1 MAKNNA
7 KPAKVKKPHG
17 KLIWKILCGLFAVL
31 FVVTIVAEPIM
42 MNYKRIIDMY
52 TGHERYQT
60 IIEIPEGA
68 ENQPAEDEEVEPR
81 FKHDFYGQDKKEA
94 AANQQAAAEAI
105 VEDVVA
111 SGAVL
116 LLNKDGA
123 LPLNEGASVT
133 LMGNRSANFVYGGT
147 GSGGMD
153 ASKATNL
160 KDALTADGFKVNP
173 TMWDFYTT
181 GAGSKYGWK
190 EPGGSLNN
198 YIFNN
203 AEFAVNEVPQSA
215 FTAAEWDSVASYGDA
230 AIMVIGRV
238 CGEGKDL
245 AVRGA
250 ADANGNTLSISQEEK
265 DILAKLADLKAEGK
279 LSKIVLLL
287 NTSNAVELDV
297 LNPDV
302 CGKDYAIDACVWVG
316 GVGQSGINVI
326 GDLLCGKKNFSGRL
340 VDTYCYDNTTSPA
353 IQNAYVTSYTNAA
366 EKNLAFKGTNDEYY
380 AVYQEGIYVGY
391 RYYETRYEDAV
402 LGNANVGDYDY
413 SKTVAFPFGYG
424 LSYADL
430 SYGSLAMKEEGNALV
445 FTVDVTNASAIPAR
459 DAVLIYMQS
468 PYTDYDKQNGVE
480 KAAVELVGYTK
491 IDVPANGT
499 ATATVTVDKTE
510 LRAYDANG
518 QKTYIL
524 DAGNYYFSVGNG
536 AHNALNN
543 ILMLKSEKNDTA
555 NGTVDAAKMVGE
567 GDAKLAVQYNVA
579 AQDNTVFATAATGF
593 AITNQLDHADL
604 NKVDS
609 DDSNNVKYVSRSDWA
624 GTMPKADMSGNAYKA
639 SVQLA
644 ANDEI
649 VKQLKTIIDSE
660 GKGDMPTVGKE
671 GDLQLASFIG
681 IPMDGMAVVNGES
694 ESWDDLLD
702 QVTFKEMASLIGN
715 TYHCTA
721 PVKSVGKPSTK
732 DENGPQGITAK
743 LTGGAASTAYTS
755 EDMMASCFDNE
766 IIFRL
771 GASIGND
778 CLMANRK
785 EYSGIYGP
793 GANIHRTPYSGRN
806 FEYYSEDPFVSGK
819 ICAAETAGIQSKGV
833 YVYVKHFALN
843 DQETGR
849 DGISIWT
856 NEQAAREIYLQ
867 AFEYPITE
875 ANAYCVMTS
884 FNRMGAVWAG
894 GDYNLMTNILHNEWN
909 MAGFAIT
916 DFSNNNNYMDVV
928 QGVLAGGDAWDC
940 NDDGKWVAKLMNYEK
955 DPQVVTAMR
964 QATKRILYTVANSN
978 AMNDYAAGSAVTV
991 TEIEISAP
999 WEQWVKYAQYGTAA
1013 AAVLFLAIAIFS
1025 SVNAK
1030 KKAK

>member
-1 MAKNNA
+1 MAKGN
-7 KPAKVKKPHG
+7 KVKKPHG

-31 FVVTIVAEPIM
+31 FAVLIIAEPIM

-52 TGHERYQT
+52 LGHERYIT
-60 IIEIPEGA
+60 VVDEGA
-68 ENQPAEDEEVEPR
+68 EGEEVEPI

-94 AANQQAAAEAI
+94 AASQQAAAEAI
-105 VEDVVA
+105 CESIVA
-111 SGAVL
+111 NGAVL
-116 LLNKDGA
+116 LMNKDGA
-123 LPLNEGASVT
+123 LPLAEGSSVT
-133 LMGNRSANFVYGGT
+133 LLGNRSANFVYGGT

-160 KDALTADGFKVNP
+160 RDALEADSFRVNP
-173 TMWDFYTT
+173 VMWSFYRE
-181 GAGSKYGWK
+181 GAGSKYGWQ
-190 EPGGSLNN
+190 EAGGSLNN
-198 YIFNN
+198 YIFLNE
-203 AEFAVNEVPQSA
+203 EFLVNEVPMSA
-215 FTAAEWDSVASYGDA
+215 FTDAEWDSVSTYGDA

-245 AVRGA
+245 PVAGA
-250 ADANGNTLSISQEEK
+250 SDAGGNVLSISKEEK
-265 DILAKLADLKAEGK
+265 DILAKLAELKAAGK

-302 CGKDYAIDACVWVG
+302 CGVDYAIDACLWVG
-316 GVGQSGINVI
+316 GVGQSGINAI
-326 GDLLCGKKNFSGRL
+326 GDLLTGRINFSGRL
-340 VDTYCYDNTTSPA
+340 VDTFCYDNTTSPA

-366 EKNLAFKGTNDEYY
+366 DKGLSFKGTNDEYY
-380 AVYQEGIYVGY
+380 VVYQEGIYVGY

-430 SYGSLAMKEEGNALV
+430 RYSSLAMKEDDTNLV
-445 FTVDVTNASAIPAR
+445 FTVDVTNASEIDAR

-468 PYTDYDKQNGVE
+468 PYTDYDRQNGIE
-480 KAAVELVGYTK
+480 KASVELVGYTK
-491 IDVPANGT
+491 LDVPAGKT
-499 ATATVTVDKTE
+499 VTATVTVPKTE
-510 LRAYDANG
+510 LRTYDANG

-543 ILMLKSEKNDTA
+543 ILMLKAEKQDA
-555 NGTVDAAKMVGE
+555 SNGTVDTAKMVGT
-567 GDAKLAVQYNVA
+567 GDAALAVQYTVS

-604 NKVDS
+604 NKVD
-609 DDSNNVKYVSRSDWA
+609 DDPSNDVIYVSRSDWQ
-624 GTMPKADMSGNAYKA
+624 GTMPKADLSGNTYRAA
-639 SVQLA
+639 VQLA
-644 ANDEI
+644 ANDQI
-649 VKQLKTIIDSE
+649 VSMLKTIGDSE
-660 GKGDMPTVGKE
+660 GKGTMPVTGKE
-671 GDLQLASFIG
+671 GSLTLAHFIG
-681 IPMDGMAVVNGES
+681 VPYDGSIVVNGTS
-694 ESWDDLLD
+694 YTWDDLLN
-702 QVTFKEMASLIGN
+702 QVTVKEMRELIGN
-715 TYHCTA
+715 AYHCTA

-743 LTGGAASTAYTS
+743 LTGGAASTSYTS
-755 EDMMASCFDNE
+755 EDMLASCFDDD
-766 IIFRL
+766 IVFAM

-785 EYSGIYGP
+785 AYSGIYGP

-819 ICAAETAGIQSKGV
+819 TCAAETAGIQSKGV
-833 YVYVKHFALN
+833 YVYLKHFAMN

-849 DGISIWT
+849 DGICVWT

-867 AFEYPITE
+867 AFEYPIE
-875 ANAYCVMTS
+875 DANAYCVMTS
-884 FNRMGAVWAG
+884 FNRMGPVWAG
-894 GDYNLMTNILHNEWN
+894 GDFNLLTNILRGEWD

-916 DFSNNNNYMDVV
+916 DFSNNNNFMDVV

-940 NDDGKWVAKLMNYEK
+940 NDDGKWVAKLANYEN
-955 DPQVVTAMR
+955 DPQVVSAMR
-964 QATKRILYTVANSN
+964 EATKRILYTVANSN
-978 AMNDYAAGSAVTV
+978 AMNGASLNTHEVEV
-991 TEIEISAP
+991 KAP
-999 WEQWVKYAQYGTAA
+999 WESWIRYGQIGTGAA
-1013 AAVLFLAIAIFS
+1013 AALFLLVSIFS

-1030 KKAK
+1030 KKAAKSK